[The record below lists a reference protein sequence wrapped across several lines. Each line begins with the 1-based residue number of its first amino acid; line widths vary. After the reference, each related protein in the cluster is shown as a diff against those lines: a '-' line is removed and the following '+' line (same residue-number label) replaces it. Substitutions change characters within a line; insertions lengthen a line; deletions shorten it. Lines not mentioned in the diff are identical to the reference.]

1 MKEICTKANINVTI
15 DVECMYTLFKGD
27 IITKIDDGVYRLNDL
42 TIDNLTRD
50 VDDDF
55 WDYFIINFPDYN
67 GDIVSE
73 EDKDIIINIVRELI
87 TRDMP
92 EFISHLKE
100 NYEDCDNN

>member
-42 TIDNLTRD
+42 TIDNLTQD
-50 VDDDF
+50 FDDDF
-55 WDYFIINFPDYN
+55 WDYFINFPDC
-67 GDIVSE
+67 DISK